1 MATRLDIAKRLYGG
15 KGAQA
20 ASDST
25 AGGVPGSAGAASMRY
40 GFAQEDSADGWVK
53 VKLDN
58 SEDVVNCTCDSP
70 IKAGQRVAVIVTS
83 TGQLKALPIGQN
95 IVDMVEQS
103 SQSLAQQIIDEG
115 NAIKDEVDAEM
126 EAFKAEHQLTD
137 ADIQHTVETAVSG
150 ATETWEGQISDLED
164 DIEQTYATKTEVSA
178 GIDGLRTE
186 VSETYATSEGVENE
200 INSAITQ
207 ASGEIASTVEQNVMN
222 SVGDTFATKTELT
235 QTEQDLTL
243 TINQSVANGY
253 ATCSTAAGTAA
264 KAATCGNS
272 NFALKQGFNL
282 AVKFTYANTANNPTL
297 NVNGT
302 GAKAIWLGG
311 SSLTA
316 EDSWEAGD
324 TVLFVYD
331 GTRWLL
337 ADPALKIAKTVETY
351 FDADLTGL
359 TVGQKGEDAAVKM
372 ASDGSFQVL
381 DGASENLRI
390 DSYNGH
396 SRIQAPS
403 WGKLALWTAGSSV
416 VYLSNDGYV
425 FSSMNE
431 SVEFNDIRTTECAS
445 ANDAYLESQG
455 DFSLPSLYLDDPV
468 AVVVYWHNNYSGHD
482 GSAKA
487 MFRGSSATLAFVDVW
502 NAGVNL
508 IVMTEEVTVSTTG
521 AVTRTANVQR
531 GDQGRASIST
541 GDTAVNGSVT
551 PSTMFEVVAVTFCG

>member
-15 KGAQA
+15 KGPQH
-20 ASDST
+20 ASESS
-25 AGGVPGSAGAASMRY
+25 AGGVFGSSGAASMRY

-126 EAFKAEHQLTD
+126 EAFKSEHQLTD

-150 ATETWEGQISDLED
+150 ATEAWEGQISDLEG

-186 VSETYATSEGVENE
+186 VGETYATSEGVENE

-282 AVKFTYANTANNPTL
+282 AVKFTRANTANNPTL

-316 EDSWEAGD
+316 KDSWEAGD

-337 ADPALKIAKTVETY
+337 ADPALKIAKTVEAY
-351 FDADLTGL
+351 FKADSTGL
-359 TVGQKGEDAAVKM
+359 TVGQAGEDAAVKM
-372 ASDGSFQVL
+372 ATDGSFQVL
-381 DGASENLRI
+381 DGSVQNLRI
-390 DSYNGH
+390 DSYNGY
-396 SRIQAPS
+396 SRIQAPTR
-403 WGKLALWTAGSSV
+403 GKLALWTDGSSV
-416 VYLSNDGYV
+416 VYMSSAGYV
-425 FSSMNE
+425 FSSQME
-431 SVEFNDIRTTECAS
+431 SVEFNDVRTTECATTSNEVS
-445 ANDAYLESQG
+445 AQGDCDLES
-455 DFSLPSLYLDDPV
+455 LPLLDPV
-468 AVVVYWHNNYSGHD
+468 AVVVYWHNKFTGHD
-482 GSAKA
+482 GSTKA
-487 MFRGSSATLAFVDVW
+487 MFRGSSATLSLVDVD
-502 NAGVNL
+502 NPGTGMTL
-508 IVMTEEVTVSTTG
+508 MTEEVTVSTTG
-521 AVTRTANVQR
+521 TALRDVTVQR
-531 GDQGRASIST
+531 GAQGRASISN
-541 GDTAVNGSVT
+541 GSTAVNNNVT
-551 PSTMFEVVAVTFCG
+551 PSTMFELVAITFCG